1 MFEQFKLD
9 CYSFIVKGFAK
20 NMSKMVKKILIFIV
34 AFYSSELIANPQP
47 SLWRFEFLYSDV
59 TTHYQEIQNSVLFTN
74 RDIEQKTTKV
84 DLTAQL
90 YLIPPILDVGF
101 TYSLAGIK
109 DDQNITATNRYQ
121 YSTAASYIGFRLPLN
136 TDFFNVRLVG
146 EYFTSSV
153 LVEND
158 LFGFRKLTGTQ
169 LYPEIEIFPFGPGS
183 FFQISPYAKV
193 ALLSSDDSREETT
206 YGLKIKIP
214 YGRNRLRYP
223 LYAYQKAIIIK
234 LYSSQINLV
243 FQREGYVPADIEYQE
258 TGLSV
263 GFNW

>member
-1 MFEQFKLD
+1 VFEKFILD
-9 CYSFIVKGFAK
+9 CYSWFVKLLEIKTTEMINKFF
-20 NMSKMVKKILIFIV
+20 ILIFTL
-34 AFYSSELIANPQP
+34 YSSELIANPQP

-59 TTHYQEIQNSVLFTN
+59 TTHYQESQNSVLFTN
-74 RDIEQKTTKV
+74 RDIEQKTTKF
-84 DLTAQL
+84 DLNAQL
-90 YLIPPILDVGF
+90 YLIPPMLDVGF

-136 TDFFNVRLVG
+136 NDFFNLRLVG

-193 ALLSSDDSREETT
+193 ALLSSDDSRKETT
-206 YGLKIKIP
+206 VGIKMKIP
-214 YGRNRLRYP
+214 FGRNRLRYP

-234 LYSSQINLV
+234 LYSTQMNLV